1 VCGGEVVG
9 AVMLAI
15 GSEAPDP
22 LSAIPRGDTFFN
34 GERLRRVDLNL
45 GTRARCGWHRGN
57 ALAA

>member
-1 VCGGEVVG
+1 MCGGEVVG

-15 GSEAPDP
+15 GREAPDP

-34 GERLRRVDLNL
+34 GDRLRRVDLNF
-45 GTRARCGWHRGN
+45 GNRTRCGWHRAN